1 MQLIILRIIQSIRGN
16 LMKNIDFKEKIEFV
30 NRLENDEALFECEFN
45 KIKEVYPFQNHDE
58 IHNFFSKHR
67 GLIVILNE
75 VKPLLEKHVPYA
87 SFHLEL
93 DVDPLF
99 TPQLLLV
106 VKALDYDFNNG
117 FKEDIRLVDQ
127 EIDNLVLKLNL
138 GLEFFIFETSCNVGG
153 KSALS
158 LKEVSKHYSGYYN
171 H

>member
-1 MQLIILRIIQSIRGN
+1 ME
-16 LMKNIDFKEKIEFV
+16 DIEFV
-30 NRLENDEALFECEFN
+30 NRLENDDALFENEFS
-45 KIKEVYPFQNHDE
+45 KIQEDYPFQNHDE
-58 IHNFFSKHR
+58 IHNFLSNHR

-75 VKPLLEKHVPYA
+75 VRPLLEKYVPYA

-106 VKALDYDFNNG
+106 VKALDNDFNNG
-117 FKEDIRLVDQ
+117 FKEDIKLINQ
-127 EIDNLVLKLNL
+127 EIDDLVLKLNL
-138 GLEFFIFETSCNVGG
+138 GVEFFIFDTSCNLSG

-158 LKEVSKHYSGYYN
+158 LKEVSKHYLGYYN

>member
-1 MQLIILRIIQSIRGN
+1 MEN
-16 LMKNIDFKEKIEFV
+16 VEFEEEMDFV
-30 NRLENDEALFECEFN
+30 NRLEKDDNLFETEFD
-45 KIKEVYPFQNHDE
+45 KIKKIYPFQNYGE
-58 IHNFFSKHR
+58 IHDFFSKHR

-117 FKEDIRLVDQ
+117 FKDDIKLINQ
-127 EIDNLVLKLNL
+127 EIDDLVLKLNL
-138 GLEFFIFETSCNVGG
+138 GIEFFIFETSCNPSG

-158 LKEVSKHYSGYYN
+158 LKEVSRHYSNYYN

>member
-1 MQLIILRIIQSIRGN
+1 MNDIE
-16 LMKNIDFKEKIEFV
+16 FKKEIEFV
-30 NRLENDEALFECEFN
+30 NRLENDDVLFESEFT
-45 KIKEVYPFQNHDE
+45 KIKDAYPFQDYDE

-67 GLIVILNE
+67 GLIVILKE

-117 FKEDIRLVDQ
+117 FKEDIKVIDN
-127 EIDNLVLKLNL
+127 EIDDLVLKLNL
-138 GLEFFIFETSCNVGG
+138 GVEFFIFETSCNVSG

-158 LKEVSKHYSGYYN
+158 LKEVSRHYSGYYN